1 MLVTSSLTI
10 ALLSS
15 TWVEVA
21 AAEEVVAAVV
31 AVVLEEGVVVV
42 LVASLDGDS
51 GGGGRNLRKRVRIS
65 EAWRRGAPFP
75 KVSDHLE
82 VAHVHRVVDTS
93 AP

>member
-31 AVVLEEGVVVV
+31 AVLEEGVVVV

>member
-15 TWVEVA
+15 TWVEAVA
-21 AAEEVVAAVV
+21 
-31 AVVLEEGVVVV
+31 VLEEGVVVV

>member
-21 AAEEVVAAVV
+21 AAEEVVAAAV
-31 AVVLEEGVVVV
+31 AVLEEGVVVV